1 MRHPEMSLKRAHK
14 LLLPTLI
21 LVELALVS
29 LDVLQLEQAVA
40 VVVAV
45 ELAASLLA
53 LYGLWTGIRRF
64 RSSRALGTPWWVA
77 LEETL
82 GTAMPDL
89 AARAIVLE
97 IRMWAH
103 LLGWLLGRRPRGP
116 QYFSYHRRSFIPWLL
131 LLVVVE
137 LPVEVVLAELFVP
150 WGWLRWTLL
159 LLSIY
164 GLIWVLGLHA
174 SLVMLPHVLE
184 DDRLL
189 VRSGIFLEGAV
200 RYADVAQLEVGRFE
214 VKGRREGFYVDP
226 SGRSAWQ
233 LLGGRADVR
242 LRLASPT
249 SFRRALRRTPLIE
262 TLHLSVDEPERF
274 AQALRGKLRE
284 FADS

>member
-1 MRHPEMSLKRAHK
+1 MSLKRAHK

-29 LDVLQLEQAVA
+29 LDVLQLEQAIA

-53 LYGLWTGIRRF
+53 LYGLWAGIRRF
-64 RSSRALGTPWWVA
+64 RSSRAAGTPWWVA
-77 LEETL
+77 MEDTL
-82 GTAMPDL
+82 GTVMPDL
-89 AARAIVLE
+89 AARAVVLE
-97 IRMWAH
+97 VRMWIH

-131 LLVVVE
+131 LLVVFE
-137 LPVEVVLAELFVP
+137 LPVEVVLAELFIP
-150 WGWLRWTLL
+150 WEWLRWTLL

-164 GLIWVLGLHA
+164 GLIWVLGWHA

-189 VRSGIFLEGAV
+189 IRSGIFLEGAV
-200 RYADVAQLEVGRFE
+200 WYADVVHLEVGKFE
-214 VKGRREGFYVDP
+214 VKERREGFYVDP
-226 SGRSAWQ
+226 SRHSAWQ

-242 LRLASPT
+242 LRLASPV
-249 SFRRALRRTPLIE
+249 SFRRALRWTPPIE

-284 FADS
+284 SANS